1 MVARPELHIISN
13 GQQTLDEFTRVVQQ
27 VAPFVDVVHL
37 REKKFHARQTF
48 TALQQLTSVI
58 PIDKIAV
65 NDRLDAAL
73 ASGVKRV
80 QLAWHSLPVDA
91 VKRTWPQLTIGCS
104 VHAVSEAVEAE
115 RQGADYV
122 IYGHI
127 YPTGSKPGLIPRGLM
142 KLQEVVRAVNIPV
155 IAIGGIEPRHVKE
168 VLATGAT
175 GIAVMSGICEAV
187 NPALVAKEYA
197 ARMNNL

>member
-1 MVARPELHIISN
+1 MDPMVARPELHIISN

-91 VKRTWPQLTIGCS
+91 VKRTW
-104 VHAVSEAVEAE
+104 
-115 RQGADYV
+115 
-122 IYGHI
+122 
-127 YPTGSKPGLIPRGLM
+127 
-142 KLQEVVRAVNIPV
+142 
-155 IAIGGIEPRHVKE
+155 
-168 VLATGAT
+168 
-175 GIAVMSGICEAV
+175 
-187 NPALVAKEYA
+187 
-197 ARMNNL
+197 